1 MAEKIAKGI
10 PTKITVLPEGR
21 IRVTL
26 QCEGGEAEQ
35 FQTAVTSPALL
46 VDRLVIV
53 VSAAIANRR
62 HIVIAYRDEYEGR
75 PPAWVEMT

>member
-1 MAEKIAKGI
+1 MAEQVAKGI

-26 QCEGGEAEQ
+26 QCEGGGTEQ
-35 FQTAVTSPALL
+35 FLTAANAPALL

-62 HIVIAYRDEYEGR
+62 HVVIAYRDEFEGR